1 MSRGQRTFYSF
12 PRVTF
17 LTTLDCLPQMERLL
31 IFELFQPPTSPNLIS
46 DPFPIYQFNI
56 LEEGKEKI
64 EEEKVDFSKLC
75 WIY

>member
-1 MSRGQRTFYSF
+1 MSRGQRRFYSF
-12 PRVTF
+12 SRVTF
-17 LTTLDCLPQMERLL
+17 LTTLECLPQMEHLI

-56 LEEGKEKI
+56 LEDGKEKK

-75 WIY
+75 

>member
-1 MSRGQRTFYSF
+1 
-12 PRVTF
+12 
-17 LTTLDCLPQMERLL
+17 MEHLL

-56 LEEGKEKI
+56 LEDGKEKK

>member
-12 PRVTF
+12 SRVTF
-17 LTTLDCLPQMERLL
+17 LTTLECLPQMEHLL

-56 LEEGKEKI
+56 LEDGKEKK
-64 EEEKVDFSKLC
+64 EEEKVDFPKLC
-75 WIY
+75 